1 MVCVQGDIVE
11 VVVAFAVAI
20 GDAVGVRGGRG
31 GAVADPDP
39 ALAAVQ
45 GEHAALR
52 PDSPGK
58 IFHEFI
64 V

>member
-45 GEHAALR
+45 GKHAPETER
-52 PDSPGK
+52 RSPPRLS
-58 IFHEFI
+58 
-64 V
+64 